1 MTYNAGDRKH
11 IRQQEKASKQAE
23 ASAGEVIRSLMST
36 ITGRAW
42 MYSRLESAHIFS
54 ASFSTDPNL
63 TAFREG
69 ERNQGLMLLNDI
81 MKHCPDQY
89 VLMTREYND
98 RSSASERSRGE
109 DINGRDSEPSDDATG
124 RNASTRIDYP
134 TGVGLDIDI
143 DSTIY

>member
-1 MTYNAGDRKH
+1 MYNAGDRKH

-42 MYSRLESAHIFS
+42 MYGRLESAHIFS
-54 ASFSTDPNL
+54 ASYSNDSHL

-81 MKHCPDQY
+81 MRHCPDAY
-89 VLMTREYND
+89 ILMTREAND
-98 RSSASERSRGE
+98 RYSASERTRSS
-109 DINGRDSEPSDDATG
+109 DSNGRDSEPSDDATYHIG
-124 RNASTRIDYP
+124 DATRGIGGAP
-134 TGVGLDIDI
+134 TIDI

>member
-1 MTYNAGDRKH
+1 MYNAGDRKH

-42 MYSRLESAHIFS
+42 MYGRLESAHIFS
-54 ASFSTDPNL
+54 ASFSTDPHL

-81 MKHCPDQY
+81 MRHCPDAY
-89 VLMTREYND
+89 ILMTREAND
-98 RSSASERSRGE
+98 RYSASERTRSPDG
-109 DINGRDSEPSDDATG
+109 DGRDSEPSDDATG
-124 RNASTRIDYP
+124 RAIDYP
-134 TGVGLDIDI
+134 GGTGTPTIDI

>member
-1 MTYNAGDRKH
+1 MEYNAGDRKH
-11 IRQQEKASKQAE
+11 VRQLQKASAQAA

-42 MYSRLESAHIFS
+42 MYGRLESAHIFS
-54 ASFSTDPNL
+54 ASFSSDPNL

-89 VLMTREYND
+89 VLMTREYNA
-98 RSSASERSRGE
+98 RSTASERSRGE
-109 DINGRDSEPSDDATG
+109 DTNGRPETDHADSDAAFFNGEAYGPHLDDFGTD
-124 RNASTRIDYP
+124 RIKD
-134 TGVGLDIDI
+134 
-143 DSTIY
+143 